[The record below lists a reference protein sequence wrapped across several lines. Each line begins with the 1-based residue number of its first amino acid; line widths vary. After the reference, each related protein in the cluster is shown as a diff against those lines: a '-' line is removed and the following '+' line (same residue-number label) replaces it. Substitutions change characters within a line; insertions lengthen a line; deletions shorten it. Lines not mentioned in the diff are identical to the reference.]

1 MPCTDVN
8 GTVKYVKSLD
18 HFKIDEIKVVVD
30 ITLSMFKFANESH
43 GLSGVHWQQ
52 TL

>member
-1 MPCTDVN
+1 M
-8 GTVKYVKSLD
+8 
-18 HFKIDEIKVVVD
+18 FKWVYNFEMDEIKVFVD
-30 ITLSMFKFANESH
+30 ITLSKFNFAYVSH

>member
-1 MPCTDVN
+1 MF
-8 GTVKYVKSLD
+8 KSLD
-18 HFKIDEIKVVVD
+18 NFKIDEIKEFVD
-30 ITLSMFKFANESH
+30 VTLSTFNFANVSH

>member
-1 MPCTDVN
+1 MF
-8 GTVKYVKSLD
+8 KSLE
-18 HFKIDEIKVVVD
+18 HFEIDEIKAFID
-30 ITLSMFKFANESH
+30 ITLSTFNFANMSL

>member
-1 MPCTDVN
+1 MF
-8 GTVKYVKSLD
+8 KSLY
-18 HFKIDEIKVVVD
+18 HFEINEIKLFVD
-30 ITLSMFKFANESH
+30 ITLSTFNFAKVLH

>member
-1 MPCTDVN
+1 MF
-8 GTVKYVKSLD
+8 KSLD
-18 HFKIDEIKVVVD
+18 SFEMDEIQVFID
-30 ITLSMFKFANESH
+30 ITLSTFHFANVSH

>member
-1 MPCTDVN
+1 MF
-8 GTVKYVKSLD
+8 KLLD
-18 HFKIDEIKVVVD
+18 HFEMDEIKVSVD
-30 ITLSMFKFANESH
+30 ITLFSTFNFAIVSH

>member
-1 MPCTDVN
+1 MF
-8 GTVKYVKSLD
+8 KSLN
-18 HFKIDEIKVVVD
+18 HFEIDEIKVFID
-30 ITLSMFKFANESH
+30 MTLSTFNFANVSN